1 MTRHELIRNDLF
13 VPPPYYYTHQLDTYI
28 LHITMPDLSQA
39 VPSKDL
45 KQWHSPSS
53 RSEAIDTL
61 IHGVGT
67 PFIGE
72 VKGLKL
78 MV

>member
-13 VPPPYYYTHQLDTYI
+13 VPLPILDASTDTYI
-28 LHITMPDLSQA
+28 HILYITMPDLSQA

-67 PFIGE
+67 TT
-72 VKGLKL
+72 
-78 MV
+78 